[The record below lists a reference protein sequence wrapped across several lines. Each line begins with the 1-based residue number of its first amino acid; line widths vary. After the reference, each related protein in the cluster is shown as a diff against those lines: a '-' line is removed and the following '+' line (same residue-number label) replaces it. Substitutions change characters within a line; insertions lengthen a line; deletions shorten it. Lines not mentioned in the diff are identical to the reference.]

1 MNTNKV
7 VIRMGFSFRFGNEII
22 YEDSEDEYLIE
33 MEEETFDVCKPEMTN
48 HPRDS
53 VRLISYA
60 FGDFIEE
67 NLPTIYS
74 IFNQMCEERKGHMIV
89 PVSSIIDEINNLKPE
104 APEGEECPGL
114 HGDRVRWFQYWAA
127 KCIDTYG
134 DEAKFSVS

>member
-33 MEEETFDVCKPEMTN
+33 MEEETFDVCKPEMTVF
-48 HPRDS
+48 PRSS

-60 FGDFIEE
+60 WSDFVEE
-67 NLPTIYS
+67 NLPTAYS
-74 IFNQMCEERKGHMIV
+74 ILNRIKIERNVESII
-89 PVSSIIDEINNLKPE
+89 PVSSIIDEINTMGSKKPE
-104 APEGEECPGL
+104 CEHTPGL
-114 HGDRVRWFQYWAA
+114 YEDRVRWFQYWAA